1 MVWQWLA
8 ALANPIPELRTKGVA
23 RSLHSPFSKLV
34 GTHTASDSIQDPPL
48 NLKYLVPARAYSGQI
63 QSYAEIAGKKIDQ
76 AEDIKDCPGSKL
88 HINISCVW
96 CRIKIREHI
105 CTHTHNHI
113 WHVTTFCFCTAP
125 DTLRMYTDYVHMHST
140 RLGCSGKAE
149 RICDRSVWP
158 VQCLVAADF
167 QVAI

>member
-105 CTHTHNHI
+105 CTHTH
-113 WHVTTFCFCTAP
+113 TTIFDMWPHFVFVQPQIHCACIRIMCTCTQLDWDVQEKLKEFA
-125 DTLRMYTDYVHMHST
+125 T
-140 RLGCSGKAE
+140 
-149 RICDRSVWP
+149 DRSD
-158 VQCLVAADF
+158 QCNA
-167 QVAI
+167 

>member
-8 ALANPIPELRTKGVA
+8 ALANQIPELRTKGVA

-88 HINISCVW
+88 HINISFVW
-96 CRIKIREHI
+96 CWIKMREHT
-105 CTHTHNHI
+105 CTHTQPYLTCNHMRI
-113 WHVTTFCFCTAP
+113 FCTAP
-125 DTLRMYTDYVHMHST
+125 DTLCMYTDYVHMRST
-140 RLGCSGKAE
+140 RLECSGKAE
-149 RICDRSVWP
+149 RIRDRSVWP
-158 VQCLVAADF
+158 VQCLVAVDF